1 MHADK
6 GPGPGANKLNVDKQ
20 TAAPQ
25 PLRPRGPTAGRSDS
39 MVSLALAVAGAVIV
53 GLVFYE
59 INAKTSDVNGVPPTL
74 AHSPSTLYR

>member
-1 MHADK
+1 MDADK
-6 GPGPGANKLNVDKQ
+6 GPGPDANKHVDKQ

-25 PLRPRGPTAGRSDS
+25 PFRPRGPTAARSDS

-59 INAKTSDVNGVPPTL
+59 INARTSDINGVRPTL
-74 AHSPSTLYR
+74 AHSPSTMYR